1 MSREILSPQR
11 IIIGAGADLDQSEGC
26 LGFDMVATADDLHE
40 PSPFNIPFRPLS
52 PQHEGRAGTLQ
63 INEQITAGDVVES
76 VPVIRQ
82 SLMIPLMHDEAREMN
97 DKEEDKSQ
105 SRCKTTPLL
114 QDNTAVASMF
124 NQVEFRAHDE
134 GLSFNF
140 DEETEQA
147 QSMQLPLTEDLN
159 ELPSTGISQFSV
171 QLVPPTGSLTTIPP
185 FTYTCDK
192 APAPPTLSNAPLPAA
207 NTFAATMK
215 SQIIKPYQVS
225 RMSTSHPRRLAAHVH
240 TAGGPGSGMKYVVS
254 SRSNPI
260 AKPVTQ
266 SEQRI
271 TKRHGRKKS
280 KRLDAFAQFEEAPGS
295 NMLGQMLP
303 TPKEQTQRQAT
314 PKKIR
319 WSAHLSKFFHKTG
332 FD

>member
-82 SLMIPLMHDEAREMN
+82 S
-97 DKEEDKSQ
+97 
-105 SRCKTTPLL
+105 
-114 QDNTAVASMF
+114 SMF
-124 NQVEFRAHDE
+124 SQVEFRAHDE

-192 APAPPTLSNAPLPAA
+192 APAPPTPSNAPLPAA